1 MRHFIIFL
9 LTLFLVSCAETPYK
23 GEKVS
28 VTKSNCDCPKI
39 KTEKEDLAKIPDY
52 GLLKKSDW
60 SVIESSFQSDN
71 LLPAWTAWLRSC
83 SALKQKDAWKK
94 VCDFADDIK
103 EPSDENI
110 KNYFKNY
117 FNVYTASNVDGS
129 ETGII
134 TGYYQPILKGSKVKT
149 SNYKIPLYTTPKDL
163 ITVDLSEVYPEL
175 KSKRLRG
182 KLVGN
187 KLVPYL
193 SRAEI
198 DGKGSP
204 LAGNEIVWVEDPVEA
219 FFLEI
224 QGSGII
230 HFDNGEAMQIGY
242 ADQNGYPFK
251 AIGSVLIQ
259 KKEITMAEASMEGI
273 KNWAKK
279 NIVKLKDF
287 LNVNASY
294 VFFRKL
300 PSDLPGPIGALG
312 VSIEAERS
320 VAIDPKFIPLG
331 APIFLSTTQP
341 NTNEPLDRLMI
352 AQDTGGA
359 IRGGVR
365 ADFYWGT
372 GDDAGRKAGSMKQQ
386 GRIWALLPK
395 DYAFPITTQEFV
407 MKRNR
412 IEEASK

>member
-1 MRHFIIFL
+1 
-9 LTLFLVSCAETPYK
+9 
-23 GEKVS
+23 
-28 VTKSNCDCPKI
+28 
-39 KTEKEDLAKIPDY
+39 
-52 GLLKKSDW
+52 
-60 SVIESSFQSDN
+60 
-71 LLPAWTAWLRSC
+71 
-83 SALKQKDAWKK
+83 
-94 VCDFADDIK
+94 
-103 EPSDENI
+103 
-110 KNYFKNY
+110 
-117 FNVYTASNVDGS
+117 
-129 ETGII
+129 
-134 TGYYQPILKGSKVKT
+134 
-149 SNYKIPLYTTPKDL
+149 
-163 ITVDLSEVYPEL
+163 
-175 KSKRLRG
+175 
-182 KLVGN
+182 
-187 KLVPYL
+187 
-193 SRAEI
+193 
-198 DGKGSP
+198 
-204 LAGNEIVWVEDPVEA
+204 
-219 FFLEI
+219 
-224 QGSGII
+224 
-230 HFDNGEAMQIGY
+230 
-242 ADQNGYPFK
+242 
-251 AIGSVLIQ
+251 
-259 KKEITMAEASMEGI
+259 MAEASMEGI

>member
-1 MRHFIIFL
+1 MRRYIL
-9 LTLFLVSCAETPYK
+9 LLLSLLLISCAEVANKADKTSN
-23 GEKVS
+23 V
-28 VTKSNCDCPKI
+28 KSNCDCPKI

-60 SVIESSFQSDN
+60 SAIESSLESDN

-83 SALKQKDAWKK
+83 SSLKQKDAWKK
-94 VCDFADDIK
+94 VCDLTDSIK
-103 EPSDENI
+103 EPSNENI
-110 KNYFKNY
+110 QNYFKKY
-117 FNVYTASNVDGS
+117 FNVYTATNLDGS
-129 ETGII
+129 DTGMI

-149 SNYKIPLYTTPKDL
+149 VQYKVPLYTTPKDL

-182 KLVGN
+182 KLAGN

-198 DGKGSP
+198 DGQGSP

-230 HFDNGEAMQIGY
+230 HFDNGDIMQIGY

-251 AIGSVLIQ
+251 AIGSTLIQ
-259 KKEITMAEASMEGI
+259 RKEITMAEASMEGI
-273 KNWAKK
+273 KNWARK
-279 NIVKLKDF
+279 NINKLREF
-287 LNVNASY
+287 LNINASY

-300 PSDLPGPIGALG
+300 PDDLPGPIGALG

-341 NTNEPLDRLMI
+341 NTTDPLERLMV

-365 ADFYWGT
+365 ADFYWGS
-372 GDDAGRKAGSMKQQ
+372 GYEAGRKAGSMKQQ
-386 GRIWALLPK
+386 GKIWTLLPK
-395 DYAFPITTQEFV
+395 DYTFPVATQEFV
-407 MKRNR
+407 MRRSR

>member
-1 MRHFIIFL
+1 MRRLAILIFSL
-9 LTLFLVSCAETPYK
+9 CLISCADVSHK
-23 GEKVS
+23 GDKTS
-28 VTKSNCDCPKI
+28 DIKTNCNCAKI
-39 KTEKEDLAKIPDY
+39 KSDKEDLAKVPDY

-60 SVIESSFQSDN
+60 SAIESSFENDN
-71 LLPAWTAWLRSC
+71 ILPAWTAWLRSC
-83 SALKQKDAWKK
+83 SALKERSAWKK
-94 VCDFADDIK
+94 VCDLADEIK
-103 EPSDENI
+103 EPNDLTT

-117 FNVYTASNVDGS
+117 FNVYTASNLDGS
-129 ETGII
+129 ESGMI
-134 TGYYQPILKGSKVKT
+134 TGYYQPVLKGSKIRT
-149 SNYKIPLYTTPKDL
+149 SHYKVPLYTTPKDL

-175 KSKRLRG
+175 KQKRLRG
-182 KLVGN
+182 KLMGN

-193 SRAEI
+193 SRADI
-198 DGKGSP
+198 DGQGTP

-230 HFDNGEAMQIGY
+230 HFDNGDEMQIGY
-242 ADQNGYPFK
+242 ADQNGFPFK
-251 AIGSVLIQ
+251 AIGSALIQ

-273 KNWAKK
+273 KSWAKK
-279 NIVKLKDF
+279 NVVKLREF
-287 LNVNASY
+287 LNLNSSY

-300 PSDLPGPIGALG
+300 PNDLPGPIGALG

-320 VAIDPKFIPLG
+320 VAVDPKFIPLG

-341 NTNEPLDRLMI
+341 NTTEPLDRLMI

-365 ADFYWGT
+365 ADFYWGS

-395 DYAFPITTQEFV
+395 DYIFPITTQEYAL
-407 MKRNR
+407 KRNK
-412 IEEASK
+412 IEEAFK